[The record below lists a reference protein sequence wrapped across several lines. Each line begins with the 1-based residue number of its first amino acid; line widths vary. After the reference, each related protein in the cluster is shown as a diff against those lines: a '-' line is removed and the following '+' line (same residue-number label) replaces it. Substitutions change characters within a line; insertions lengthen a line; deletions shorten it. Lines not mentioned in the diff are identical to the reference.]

1 MKTGSNDD
9 LDTMCQTKQ
18 KLFLGG
24 GVDKI
29 HFFALVLNQ
38 FLFHCRTYKVKL
50 QTAINLHS
58 MKIFKQ
64 DVRIP
69 LFTLNHV
76 IKAKLVLA

>member
-1 MKTGSNDD
+1 
-9 LDTMCQTKQ
+9 MCQTKQ

-24 GVDKI
+24 FDKI
-29 HFFALVLNQ
+29 QFFAFVLNR
-38 FLFHCRTYKVKL
+38 FMFHYRIYKVKF

-64 DVRIP
+64 DLSIP